1 MTVTVMGTTFKK
13 LKPSI
18 IHYRDY
24 RKFSNDK
31 FQENLIFRLSI
42 ENIRAD
48 RNGMEKFF
56 ENKDEK
62 LWRISFTKN
71 KN

>member
-1 MTVTVMGTTFKK
+1 MIDETGLSDFHKMKVTVMGITFKK

-48 RNGMEKFF
+48 RNGMENFF
-56 ENKDEK
+56 ENMY
-62 LWRISFTKN
+62 
-71 KN
+71 